1 MQSASL
7 PPEPQATAPDGS
19 AIRFLLKGS
28 RGELN
33 HFTLPPHQTST
44 AVVHRSIEEIWY
56 VLEGQGQVWRQ
67 EAAIEE
73 VLDLGPGVSFDIPTG
88 ARFQFRNTGPEPLSV
103 LIATMPPW
111 PGNNEAT
118 PIPGPWT
125 PTQIPSPSM

>member
-19 AIRFLLKGS
+19 AIRFLLKGN

-44 AVVHRSIEEIWY
+44 AVVHRTIEEIWY

-67 EAAIEE
+67 EETREE
-73 VLDLGPGVSFDIPTG
+73 ILDLSPGVSFDIPTG
-88 ARFQFRNTGPEPLSV
+88 TRFQFRNTGLEPLSV
-103 LIATMPPW
+103 LIATMPSW
-111 PGNNEAT
+111 PGDNEA
-118 PIPGPWT
+118 IPVDGPWT
-125 PTQIPSPSM
+125 PTPQT

>member
-44 AVVHRSIEEIWY
+44 AVVHSSIEEIWY
-56 VLEGQGQVWRQ
+56 VLEGKGQIWRQ
-67 EAAIEE
+67 EGDNEE
-73 VLDLGPGVSFDIPTG
+73 VLDLSPGVSFDIPTG
-88 ARFQFRNTGPEPLSV
+88 ARFQFRNTGPEHLSV

-118 PIPGPWT
+118 PIPGPWA
-125 PTQIPSPSM
+125 PTNIP

>member
-1 MQSASL
+1 MQSTHL
-7 PPEPQATAPDGS
+7 PLEPQATAPDGS

-33 HFTLPPHQTST
+33 HFTLPSHQTST

-67 EAAIEE
+67 EADNEE
-73 VLDLGPGVSFDIPTG
+73 VLDLRPGVSFDIPTG
-88 ARFQFRNTGPEPLSV
+88 ARFQFRNTGPEHLSV

-111 PGNNEAT
+111 PGDNEAIL
-118 PIPGPWT
+118 IPGPW
-125 PTQIPSPSM
+125 PPS

>member
-1 MQSASL
+1 MQSTHL
-7 PPEPQATAPDGS
+7 PLEPQATAPDGS

-56 VLEGQGQVWRQ
+56 VLEGQGQIWRQ
-67 EAAIEE
+67 EADNEE
-73 VLDLGPGVSFDIPTG
+73 VLDLRPGVSFDIPTG
-88 ARFQFRNTGPEPLSV
+88 VRFQFRNTGSEPLSV

-111 PGNNEAT
+111 PST
-118 PIPGPWT
+118 SQT
-125 PTQIPSPSM
+125 

>member
-7 PPEPQATAPDGS
+7 PTEPQATAPDGS

-56 VLEGQGQVWRQ
+56 VLEGKGQIWRK
-67 EAAIEE
+67 EADNEE
-73 VLDLGPGVSFDIPTG
+73 VLDLQPGVSFDIPTG
-88 ARFQFRNTGPEPLSV
+88 ARFQFRNTGPEHLSV

-111 PGNNEAT
+111 PGDNEAI

-125 PTQIPSPSM
+125 PTSQT

>member
-1 MQSASL
+1 MQSASI
-7 PPEPQATAPDGS
+7 PPEPQATAPYGS

-56 VLEGQGQVWRQ
+56 VLEGQGQIWRQ
-67 EAAIEE
+67 EADNEE
-73 VLDLGPGVSFDIPTG
+73 VLDLRPGVSFDIPTG
-88 ARFQFRNTGPEPLSV
+88 ARFQFRNTGSEPLSV

-111 PGNNEAT
+111 PST
-118 PIPGPWT
+118 SQT
-125 PTQIPSPSM
+125 

>member
-7 PPEPQATAPDGS
+7 PPEPQGTAPDGS

-33 HFTLPPHQTST
+33 HFTLPSHQTST

-56 VLEGQGQVWRQ
+56 VLEGKGQVWRQ
-67 EAAIEE
+67 DGDNEE
-73 VLDLGPGVSFDIPTG
+73 DLALRPGTSFDIPTG

-111 PGNNEAT
+111 PGDTEAT
-118 PIPGPWT
+118 PIPGPW
-125 PTQIPSPSM
+125 PPS

>member
-56 VLEGQGQVWRQ
+56 VLEGKGQVWRQ
-67 EAAIEE
+67 EGDNEE
-73 VLDLGPGVSFDIPTG
+73 VLDLRRASASI
-88 ARFQFRNTGPEPLSV
+88 S
-103 LIATMPPW
+103 PPA
-111 PGNNEAT
+111 PDSSSAT
-118 PIPGPWT
+118 PA
-125 PTQIPSPSM
+125 PSPCPSS

>member
-56 VLEGQGQVWRQ
+56 VLEGKGQVWRQ
-67 EAAIEE
+67 ESDNEE
-73 VLDLGPGVSFDIPTG
+73 VQDLRPGVSFDIPTG

-103 LIATMPPW
+103 LIATMRPW
-111 PGNNEAT
+111 PGDTEAML
-118 PIPGPWT
+118 IDGPWP
-125 PTQIPSPSM
+125 PTSQT